1 MFFDVLI
8 RKLSPM
14 ENQKEVKNLE
24 FEEAIQELETI
35 IKDLETGSA
44 PLSESITFYERGMA
58 LKQHC
63 ESKLKEAQEKIEKIT
78 LDKNGSVKTEPLD
91 QE

>member
-1 MFFDVLI
+1 MTE
-8 RKLSPM
+8 KQP
-14 ENQKEVKNLE
+14 VKNLQ
-24 FEEAIQELETI
+24 FEEAIQELEGI

-63 ESKLKEAQEKIEKIT
+63 ETKLKEAQEKIEKIT
-78 LDKNGSVKTEPLD
+78 LNKDGSVATEPLD